1 MAYRNPDTGRERGR
15 ESFRR
20 RTAERRAQNLCPKC
34 GKAPPEPDRSL
45 CELCAEKRRKAERAR
60 DAKRRALGQKRYT
73 NPEKER
79 TRNRKR
85 YQQQTAERLAQGLC
99 PKCGKEE
106 LPPGRGLC
114 ESCGGK
120 RRKAERARYMKAKAS
135 GKLYGGKDPNLCRR
149 IARERSKQR
158 FHARLDVGL
167 CTRCG
172 HRPLVEGGTT
182 CEVCSDAR
190 RAAEREQ
197 YGARRAE
204 GLCGRC
210 GGPTHDG
217 GSRCGTCAKFE
228 AGRHRRKNAGS
239 RKRYARRRARRL
251 CTDCGQPSHGA
262 SRCEPCARR
271 AYVRS
276 SEHRGLPIY
285 PPLLTVI
292 EIATEENHGTFDGWE
307 EVAMCLAFARLSIEE
322 VEIISDQSPMTTC
335 TGY

>member
-1 MAYRNPDTGRERGR
+1 MNKPSSACDSALKTTRH
-15 ESFRR
+15 
-20 RTAERRAQNLCPKC
+20 K
-34 GKAPPEPDRSL
+34 
-45 CELCAEKRRKAERAR
+45 ERAR
-60 DAKRRALGQKRYT
+60 
-73 NPEKER
+73 N
-79 TRNRKR
+79 RNR

-106 LPPGRGLC
+106 LPHGRRLC
-114 ESCGGK
+114 DPCGGK
-120 RRKAERARYMKAKAS
+120 RRRAERARYAKGKAA
-135 GKLYGGKDPNLCRR
+135 GKLYGGKDPNLCHR
-149 IARERSKQR
+149 IARKKSKER
-158 FHARLDVGL
+158 FHARRDAGL

-172 HRPLVEGGTT
+172 HRPLIEGGTT
-182 CEVCSDAR
+182 CELCSDAR

-197 YGARRAE
+197 YGARRAD

-228 AGRHRRKNAGS
+228 TGRHRQKNAAS

-276 SEHRGLPIY
+276 GEHRGLPLF
-285 PPLLTVI
+285 PPSYTVI
-292 EIATEENHGTFDGWE
+292 EAATGVDHGTWDTWE
-307 EVAMCLAFARLSIEE
+307 EVAMCLAFARLSFEE
-322 VEIISDQSPMTTC
+322 VEIVTDVSAMATL

>member
-1 MAYRNPDTGRERGR
+1 MAYRNPETGRALDRER
-15 ESFRR
+15 FRR

-34 GKAPPEPDRSL
+34 GKAPPEPDRRL
-45 CELCAEKRRKAERAR
+45 CEPCGEKRRKAERIR
-60 DAKRRALGQKRYT
+60 DARRKAEGKNRYT
-73 NPEKER
+73 DPEKER
-79 TRNRKR
+79 TRNRRR
-85 YQQQTAERLAQGLC
+85 YRQQTAERLAQGLC

-106 LPPGRGLC
+106 LPHGRRLC
-114 ESCGGK
+114 DPCGGK
-120 RRKAERARYMKAKAS
+120 RRKAERARYAAGKAA
-135 GKLYGGKDPNLCRR
+135 GKLYGGKDPKLCRK
-149 IARERSKQR
+149 IARKKSKER
-158 FHARLDVGL
+158 FHARRDASL

-172 HRPLVEGGTT
+172 HRPLIEGGTT
-182 CEVCSDAR
+182 CEPCSDAR

-197 YGARRAE
+197 YGARRAN

-228 AGRHRRKNAGS
+228 TGRHRQKNAAS

-251 CTDCGQPSHGA
+251 CTDCAQPSQGA

-276 SEHRGLPIY
+276 GEHRGLPLF
-285 PPLLTVI
+285 PPSYTVI
-292 EIATEENHGTFDGWE
+292 EAATGVDHGTWDTWE
-307 EVAMCLAFARLSIEE
+307 EVSMCLAFARLSFEE
-322 VEIISDQSPMTTC
+322 VEIVTDVSAMATL